1 MVVKNKETPIAIIQ
15 NILKNQNG
23 ILRTSDLDKYKIP
36 RIYIS
41 IMEKNG
47 DIQRISRGVYS
58 TKDTIV
64 DEMFELQA
72 RYKSAIF
79 SHETA
84 TYLLDLT
91 DRTPLFYSVT
101 IPSGYNATLLKTK
114 DVKVYFVRRDLYP
127 LGLIKIKSPFGNEI
141 MTFNPER
148 TICDLFRSRSRIDIQ
163 QINQIV
169 KRYATKREANINLL
183 YAYAQKFSIQ
193 KMVRETLEVLL

>member
-23 ILRTSDLDKYKIP
+23 ILRTSDLDKYGIP
-36 RIYIS
+36 RIYAS
-41 IMEKNG
+41 ILEKNG

-72 RYKSAIF
+72 RYKLAIF

-114 DVKVYFVRRDLYP
+114 GIKVYFVKRDLYS

-141 MTFNPER
+141 MTFNLER

-169 KRYATKREANINLL
+169 KRYAFKREVNINLL
-183 YAYAQKFSIQ
+183 YAYAQKFSVQ

>member
-1 MVVKNKETPIAIIQ
+1 MVVKDKNAPIAIIQ
-15 NILKNQNG
+15 NILKTQNG
-23 ILRTSDLDKYKIP
+23 ILRTSDLDKYGIP

-64 DEMFELQA
+64 DEMFEFQA

-101 IPSGYNATLLKTK
+101 IPSGYNATFLKIK
-114 DVKVYFVRRDLYP
+114 DVKVYFVRRDLHS

-169 KRYATKREANINLL
+169 KRYASKREANINLL
-183 YAYAQKFSIQ
+183 YAYAQKFSVQ